1 MRINKKWWG
10 KNQQRSVSDNA
21 SAIAFIAWRA
31 SQEALLA
38 LENAHFQTDTLKQRM
53 DVIKEFL
60 AFLTHIADR
69 WCYGNIEEETRQE
82 FIASMVKHN
91 ARTLQSSM
99 EDIDGVKD
107 YKEDYFNLINTR
119 LADYSAMPF
128 DEEDDDASFQMR
140 AYLGSL
146 VAEVMGEHDNKWIQ
160 DHIVALESKEVV
172 ENLKKGFDS
181 LFKPAFNNPDA

>member
-10 KNQQRSVSDNA
+10 NKKRSTSDIA

-38 LENAHFQTDTLKQRM
+38 LENAHFQTDTLTQRM

-60 AFLTHIADR
+60 AFLTHLTDR
-69 WCYGNIEEETRQE
+69 WCYGNIDEETRQE

-107 YKEDYFNLINTR
+107 YKQDYFDLINER
-119 LADYSAMPF
+119 LNDYSEFPYD
-128 DEEDDDASFQMR
+128 DEEDDASFQMR
-140 AYLGSL
+140 AYLGTL
-146 VAEVMGEHDNKWIQ
+146 VAKVMGKHDNKWIQ
-160 DHIVALESKEVV
+160 DHVVEIEAKAVV

-181 LFKPAFNNPDA
+181 LYKPAFET